1 MKVSMS
7 KLWNSRETEEED
19 GGSPLRLGAA
29 GRSPSSAAVTREA
42 RAAVGGKH
50 RDGWGEP
57 GAAPDSRYQ
66 EYITQLHSRH
76 GGTAAP

>member
-42 RAAVGGKH
+42 RAAVGL
-50 RDGWGEP
+50 
-57 GAAPDSRYQ
+57 Q
-66 EYITQLHSRH
+66 I
-76 GGTAAP
+76 